1 MLERV
6 WKFFI
11 LCSITLY
18 ISLPLFNQYYNIH
31 NYTIKNG
38 LPSGVIYDLTQ
49 SNSGEMWFASNVGIL
64 EFDNLTWKIHKIKQ
78 NKAIFD
84 SVFPIKWMTSDKKKI
99 YAFYDSIK
107 SGGYSY
113 YNNKWHK
120 INGPSKEN
128 NTTLITGINLTTI
141 NKKIIIGIGTY
152 KKGLYLYNFKK
163 WRHITKKDGLLENDI
178 ISIDAYKGKFY
189 IVTKKGISIFSEE
202 NIDNS
207 INKFLPDRGRGITG
221 IRVVKVDGIRTIW
234 IAGSNWIG
242 QFKKGKFKKVL
253 NLNFQISRELGKYLS
268 FRKTIMEYDKRGRV
282 FFGNAKAFYFLDL
295 RSGKVK
301 KLDSYNG
308 TTTSGITA
316 ILQDRELNIW
326 TGTKRGISKIAS
338 LQFENYSCK
347 NGLLEDEVTA
357 IAELSPNKFIFGHN
371 NGLTVFTKNTFK
383 KISLEKLLG
392 NKRLSNSRVFDIFV
406 DNRKR
411 VWAAAGNAG
420 LFLFN
425 LEKGFNLIKHWNCKS
440 DEEYISVQADK
451 NNNIWVAGNNNIWK
465 LKKWKL
471 LEINNNILKHFPTRK
486 IYVSKNNNIYFA
498 SSTHGVFVLNNRKWE
513 NHYSNSNPL
522 YNSTYVVSSYKT
534 KRILV
539 GSAGGLLEIKNGQLV
554 LFSQFKW
561 RINLPVY
568 FITKDKKN
576 NYWIGT
582 NRGIIKFN
590 DNAYRY
596 FTYIDGLVGI
606 ETNRDGGFVDSL
618 GNLWIGM
625 DQGVSK
631 YTPNMIEVPY
641 VKPLLKITKA
651 RTNSIYHS
659 LTNKIQSQGKTTL
672 EFFFKGISFIDINPL
687 RYKYKLKGYDTEWNS
702 NTFRNGYVRYD
713 NVPVGKYSFS
723 VKAIN
728 GRGIESKICTLDNI
742 EIRPP
747 FYLTYW
753 FLLLL
758 IFLILVSILLF
769 NKYFKQVKISKLL
782 KREIFNKNIQLK
794 KSLLNYQ
801 YLFEESLDCIF
812 TSTPDGKFLSI
823 NKAGLDMLGYKTL
836 KKLSE
841 KNIQSEIYVDEN
853 LRNELK
859 KQMNK
864 NGFVKNFESTLRRK
878 DGTELIVLESSYL
891 IKNSQGD
898 IIGCRGIIRD
908 ITKQHQLQAQLVQA
922 QKMESIGLL
931 AGGIAHDFNNVLS
944 GILGYANLLKRFLI
958 KDKKLYKYIITIE
971 KSAERAA
978 DLTAKL
984 LGFARKGKYN
994 VSLIDM
1000 NQIIIE
1006 VISLLHPL
1014 IDKSI
1019 TLKSNLVKSKWFVE
1033 ADSTQVQQVIMNICL
1048 NAREALPNGG
1058 IIKISSK
1065 YIKLSYDNQHLF
1077 ALIAK
1082 PGMFC
1087 NISIEDNGF
1096 GIKAENIAKIFDP
1109 FFTTKKGSKGYGLGL
1124 SMVYGVLK
1132 NHNGALSVKSIDGEK
1147 TIFNLYFPVNKKN
1160 KDTLQAGK
1168 SIDSDTIE
1176 MLSKL
1181 QGHGTVLI
1189 IDDEKVHR
1197 DLLVTVL
1204 SDSGYKTLQASDGV
1218 KGIKLFSSI
1227 KKKIDIVILDMS
1239 MPKMSGDKVFLELKK
1254 ISPNV
1259 KVLVNS
1265 GYSLDEKIRSILKY
1279 SGTDFIQKPFKP
1291 RTLLIK
1297 VKTMIEE
1304 VLNKD

>member
-1 MLERV
+1 MLGRV
-6 WKFFI
+6 WKIFT
-11 LCSITLY
+11 LCSTILY
-18 ISLPLFNQYYNIH
+18 ISLPLFNQYYDIH

-49 SNSGEMWFASNVGIL
+49 SSSGEMWFASNVGVL
-64 EFDNLTWKIHKIKQ
+64 EFDNLTWKIHKIK
-78 NKAIFD
+78 NDKTNLDAVL
-84 SVFPIKWMTSDKKKI
+84 SIKWMASDKKKV

-113 YNNKWHK
+113 YNKKWYR
-120 INGPSKEN
+120 INGPSEEDS
-128 NTTLITGINLTTI
+128 TTPITGISLATI
-141 NKKIIIGIGTY
+141 NKRTIMGIGTY
-152 KKGLYLYNFKK
+152 KRGLYLYDFKK
-163 WRHITKKDGLLENDI
+163 WRHITKKDGLLDDDI
-178 ISIDAYKGKFY
+178 ISIDAHKGKFY
-189 IVTKKGISIFSEE
+189 IVTKRGISIFSKE

-221 IRVVKVDGIRTIW
+221 IRVVNINGIRTIW
-234 IAGSNWIG
+234 LAGSNWIG
-242 QFKKGKFKKVL
+242 RFRKGKFKKAL
-253 NLNFQISRELGKYLS
+253 NLNFQISRKYGKYLS
-268 FRKTIMEYDKRGRV
+268 FRKTIIEYDRRGRV
-282 FFGNAKAFYFLDL
+282 FFGNVTVLYFLDL
-295 RSGKVK
+295 QNGKIK

-316 ILQDRELNIW
+316 MLQDRELNIW
-326 TGTKRGISKIAS
+326 TGTRRGISKIAS

-357 IAELSPNKFIFGHN
+357 IAELSPDKIIFGHN
-371 NGLTVFTKNTFK
+371 NGLTIFTHNTFK
-383 KISLEKLLG
+383 KISLGSLLG
-392 NKRLSNSRVFDIFV
+392 NKKLYNSRVFDIFV
-406 DNRKR
+406 DKKR
-411 VWAAAGNAG
+411 VWVAAGTAG
-420 LFLFN
+420 LFLFDSQ
-425 LEKGFNLIKHWNCKS
+425 GDFNLLRHWGGGSNKK
-440 DEEYISVQADK
+440 YISVRADK
-451 NNNIWVAGNNNIWK
+451 KGNIWIGGSSMWK
-465 LKKWKL
+465 LKKRKL
-471 LEINNNILKHFPTRK
+471 LPIKNKILPRFSTRK
-486 IYVSKNNNIYFA
+486 IYVSENNAIYFA
-498 SSTHGVFVLNNRKWE
+498 SSTHGVFILKDNKWKRY
-513 NHYSNSNPL
+513 YSNNNSL
-522 YNSTYVVSSYKT
+522 YNSTYVVSSYKA

-539 GSAGGLLEIKNGQLV
+539 GSAGGLLEVKNGQLT
-554 LFSQFKW
+554 LFSEFKW

-576 NYWIGT
+576 NYWVGT
-582 NRGIIKFN
+582 NRGIVKFN
-590 DNAYRY
+590 DNSYRY

-606 ETNRDGGFVDSL
+606 EANRGGCLIDSF
-618 GNLWIGM
+618 GDVWIGM

-631 YTPNMIEVPY
+631 YTPDMIEMPS
-641 VKPLLKITKA
+641 VKPLLRITKA
-651 RTNSIYHS
+651 RTNSLYHS
-659 LTNKIQSQGKTTL
+659 LSDKVQSQGKTTL

-687 RYKYKLKGYDTEWNS
+687 QYKYKLEGYDNEWNS
-702 NTFRNGYVRYD
+702 NNFRNGYVRYD
-713 NVPVGKYSFS
+713 NVPVGKYSFA

-728 GRGIESKICTLDNI
+728 GRRIESQVCTINNIKIF
-742 EIRPP
+742 PP

-758 IFLILVSILLF
+758 ITLILISTLLF
-769 NKYFKQVKISKLL
+769 NRYFKQVKISKLL

-794 KSLLNYQ
+794 ESLLNYQ
-801 YLFEESLDCIF
+801 SLFEESLDCIF
-812 TSTPDGKFLSI
+812 TSTPEGKFLSI
-823 NKAGLDMLGYKTL
+823 NKAGLDMLGYKSL

-841 KNIQSEIYVDEN
+841 KNIQREIYVDEN

-859 KQMNK
+859 KQMK
-864 NGFVKNFESTLRRK
+864 EKGFVKNFESTLRKK

-891 IKNSQGD
+891 IKNDKGD
-898 IIGCRGIIRD
+898 IIGYRGIIRD
-908 ITKQHQLQAQLVQA
+908 ITKQHQLQTQLVQA

-958 KDKKLYKYIITIE
+958 KDKKLYKYVSTIE
-971 KSAERAA
+971 RSAERASE
-978 DLTAKL
+978 LTSKL

-994 VSLIDM
+994 VALIDM
-1000 NQIIIE
+1000 NQIIME

-1019 TLKSNLVKSKWFVE
+1019 TIKSNLVKSKWLVE

-1048 NAREALPNGG
+1048 NARDALPNGG
-1058 IIKISSK
+1058 IINISSK
-1065 YIKLSYDNQHLF
+1065 YVKLSDEDQHLF
-1077 ALIAK
+1077 ALVSNSR
-1082 PGMFC
+1082 MFF

-1096 GIKAENIAKIFDP
+1096 GIKEEYIAKIFDP

-1132 NHNGALSVKSIDGEK
+1132 NHNGALNVTSIDGEK
-1147 TIFNLYFPVNKKN
+1147 TIFDLYFPVNKKH
-1160 KDTLQAGK
+1160 KDNLKSGK

-1176 MLSKL
+1176 MLNKL

-1189 IDDEKVHR
+1189 IDDEKIHR

-1204 SDSGYKTLQASDGV
+1204 RDSGYKTLQASDGV

-1227 KKKIDIVILDMS
+1227 KKKVNLVILDMS

-1291 RTLLIK
+1291 SALLIK